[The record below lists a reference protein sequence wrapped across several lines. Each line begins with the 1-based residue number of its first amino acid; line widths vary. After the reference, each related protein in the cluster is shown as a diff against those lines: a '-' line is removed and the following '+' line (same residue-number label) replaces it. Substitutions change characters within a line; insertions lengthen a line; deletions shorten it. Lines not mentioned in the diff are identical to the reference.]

1 MYTGNGKL
9 FFEITKIIEQSN
21 ISKENAKL
29 ILSEYEKMSLTNQH
43 IKNTMDNLVCE
54 FEKIKTILTK

>member
-9 FFEITKIIEQSN
+9 FFEMTKIIEQSN

-29 ILSEYEKMSLTNQH
+29 ILSEY
-43 IKNTMDNLVCE
+43 
-54 FEKIKTILTK
+54 

>member
-9 FFEITKIIEQSN
+9 FFEMTKIIEQSN

-29 ILSEYEKMSLTNQH
+29 ILSEYEKMSLSNQH
-43 IKNTMDNLVCE
+43 IKNTMNTLVCE

>member
-54 FEKIKTILTK
+54 FEKIKTILTY

>member
-9 FFEITKIIEQSN
+9 FFQMTKIIEQSN

-29 ILSEYEKMSLTNQH
+29 ILSEYEKMSLSNQH
-43 IKNTMDNLVCE
+43 IKNTMNTLVCE